1 MNKISLYFKL
11 YIIKY
16 LNLYKSEHIKKIVI
30 FNAAIE
36 NNESKIIKKKKRK
49 VIQTRRKGKQVDQIN
64 ERLD

>member
-30 FNAAIE
+30 FNPAIE
-36 NNESKIIKKKKRK
+36 NNESKIIKKKKKSNSNAKKRK
-49 VIQTRRKGKQVDQIN
+49 TS
-64 ERLD
+64 

>member
-30 FNAAIE
+30 FNPAIE
-36 NNESKIIKKKKRK
+36 NNESKIIKKKKQK
-49 VIQTRRKGKQVDQIN
+49 
-64 ERLD
+64 